1 VQERRLELDPPEVYH
16 RPMDA
21 EWRLLITTESTVI
34 PSSVVEWWYSTHLFL
49 RSNSAD
55 PKAKACSQT
64 LKTQPDPP
72 VPTSLDS
79 SSSRTSA
86 YLTQR
91 DLCRHLKPHR
101 GTHLGN
107 SLDSLRASSGSESL
121 PCTLCS
127 VVQARTSPTGVEDV
141 GLQWHPC

>member
-1 VQERRLELDPPEVYH
+1 MGHRSRWGFSATHSQRQLTTANKAAGVQERRLELDPPEVYH

-64 LKTQPDPP
+64 LETQQTRLCPP
-72 VPTSLDS
+72 RLILPPLVHL
-79 SSSRTSA
+79 RT
-86 YLTQR
+86 
-91 DLCRHLKPHR
+91 
-101 GTHLGN
+101 
-107 SLDSLRASSGSESL
+107 
-121 PCTLCS
+121 
-127 VVQARTSPTGVEDV
+127 
-141 GLQWHPC
+141 